1 MPMLPP
7 LLLLLLMVAV
17 LLPCRLWRLCLW
29 RVVVWLLPRR
39 LLLSCRRRQRC
50 LRRLR
55 RSGWHGRRLQQHPY
69 GALHTRCLVRLRQPQ
84 PQLVPLPPHGEAHG
98 AVAARQ
104 GAEHRGLRGGVV
116 AHPAP
121 VLVLE
126 LERHAIDAT
135 AACASMASR
144 ATTAAVGC
152 AAAAASEH

>member
-7 LLLLLLMVAV
+7 PPLLLLMVAV

-55 RSGWHGRRLQQHPY
+55 RLRRSGWYGRCLQQHPH
-69 GALHTRCLVRLRQPQ
+69 GALHTRCLVRLHQPQ
-84 PQLVPLPPHGEAHG
+84 PQLVPLPPRGEAHG

-104 GAEHRGLRGGVV
+104 GAEHCGLRGGVV
-116 AHPAP
+116 AHPTP

-126 LERHAIDAT
+126 LELERQ
-135 AACASMASR
+135 R
-144 ATTAAVGC
+144 LRRQR
-152 AAAAASEH
+152 